1 MGYRAV
7 HPEGVLGGEDIYL
20 NKEAKFRQGRR
31 QAMLKTEPPPPEKV
45 LRLARRKLNI
55 P

>member
-31 QAMLKTEPPPPEKV
+31 QAMPKTEPPPPRKSVKV
-45 LRLARRKLNI
+45 GST
-55 P
+55 